1 MEHQELLAG
10 LVRLHIL
17 HHTAEADIYGQW
29 MIEELARHGYRM
41 SPGTLYPLLHGMEEK
56 GWLESRQ
63 ERAGRSMRRLYRA
76 TPSGRAALQAA
87 KGKVRELFKEILAD
101 E

>member
-17 HHTAEADIYGQW
+17 HHAAEADIYGQW

-41 SPGTLYPLLHGMEEK
+41 SHGTL
-56 GWLESRQ
+56 
-63 ERAGRSMRRLYRA
+63 
-76 TPSGRAALQAA
+76 
-87 KGKVRELFKEILAD
+87 
-101 E
+101 

>member
-17 HHTAEADIYGQW
+17 HHAAEDDIYGQW
-29 MIEELARHGYRM
+29 MMEELARHGYRM

-76 TPSGRAALQAA
+76 TPAGRAALQAA